1 MRKTAIILGMSLLTA
16 PAYADITSKMT
27 SSVQLQVNAAATQVE
42 RIGSTYSVQG
52 SNIDVTT
59 MGGITASASVSAA
72 AVQIQGSY
80 EPNSSASSFTFTESF
95 IQGDAHA
102 AAPTVGAVS
111 NFGTQTSTAAGTAGN
126 LAGTIDSKHTIG
138 LTGGGAGTSATGQ
151 FVTEITIR

>member
-1 MRKTAIILGMSLLTA
+1 MRKTAIILGMSLMTA
-16 PAYADITSKMT
+16 PAYADITTKMT

-59 MGGITASASVSAA
+59 MGGITAPASVSAA
-72 AVQIQGSY
+72 AVQIQGDY
-80 EPNSSASSFTFTESF
+80 APNSNASSFTFTESF

-102 AAPTVGAVS
+102 TAPTVGAVS
-111 NFGTQTSTAAGTAGN
+111 NYGTQTSTAAGTAGN

-138 LTGGGAGTSATGQ
+138 LTGGGAGSSATGQ